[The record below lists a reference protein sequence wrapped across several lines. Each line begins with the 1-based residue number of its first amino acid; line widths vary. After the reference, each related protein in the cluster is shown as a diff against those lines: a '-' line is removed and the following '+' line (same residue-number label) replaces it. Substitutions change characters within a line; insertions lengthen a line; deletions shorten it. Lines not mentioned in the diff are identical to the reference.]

1 MSLWVSI
8 KVRLCGSHRMP
19 HLKNI
24 YLLMTNDIALS
35 DVPKAGKTTACD
47 SSEQCQIL
55 RTP

>member
-8 KVRLCGSHRMP
+8 KVMLCGSHRMP

-35 DVPKAGKTTACD
+35 DAGKTTACD